1 MYHSFRHVGFV
12 VFGLAN
18 VVVATMSCTS
28 GQWID
33 LASIPT
39 PRQEHGVAAIGNT
52 TIAIVGGNVPVGNFS
67 QTTDSMQL
75 YDIASNTWTT
85 ASPIPYKVN
94 HPNVVGVGQKLYLL
108 GGLALGPLSPGLVF
122 NWVASG
128 ASYVY
133 DASTNVWTDIPPMP
147 NGTERGSAIVGVHDG
162 IIYLAGGMTV
172 LQDGYQ
178 DAVNSVIAFNTTSDE
193 WQRLPEPAAEL
204 PESRQHAAGSVVG
217 DALYVIGG
225 RRYGQEN
232 TRNTVFRLDLTNQT
246 AGWQTS
252 PVMPTARG
260 GVNGGAVGAKFYV
273 FGGEGNPESSTGV
286 FNQSQVFDTESQEW
300 TELEPMR
307 VPRHGTQAAAV
318 GGLVYVP
325 GGGLQQ
331 DGKQVVV
338 DGAISYQQSTA
349 HFDAY
354 CT

>member
-1 MYHSFRHVGFV
+1 MYHSFRYIAFT
-12 VFGLAN
+12 VFGLVSTA
-18 VVVATMSCTS
+18 VIATPCTP

-33 LASIPT
+33 LASIPS
-39 PRQEHGVAAIGNT
+39 PRQEHGVTAIENT
-52 TIAIVGGNVPVGNFS
+52 TIAIVGGDVPVGNVS
-67 QTTDSMQL
+67 ETTDLIQL

-85 ASPIPYKVN
+85 GSPIPYKVN

-108 GGLALGPLSPGLVF
+108 GGLASGSLSPGLTL
-122 NWVASG
+122 NLVASG
-128 ASYVY
+128 DSYVY
-133 DASTNVWTDIPPMP
+133 DASTDVWTDLPPMP

-172 LQDGYQ
+172 LQSGYQ
-178 DAVNSVIAFNTTSDE
+178 DAVNSVISFNTTSNE
-193 WQRLPEPAAEL
+193 WQRLPAPAAEL

-217 DALYVIGG
+217 DAFYVFGG
-225 RRYGQEN
+225 RWYGQAN

-246 AGWQTS
+246 TGWQTS

-260 GVNGGAVGAKFYV
+260 GISGGAVGAKFYV

-286 FNQSQVFDTESQEW
+286 FNQSEVFDTESQEW
-300 TELEPMR
+300 TVLEPMK

-318 GGLVYVP
+318 GSLVYIP

-331 DGKQVVV
+331 DGKEVVV
-338 DGAISYQQSTA
+338 DGAISYQQPTA